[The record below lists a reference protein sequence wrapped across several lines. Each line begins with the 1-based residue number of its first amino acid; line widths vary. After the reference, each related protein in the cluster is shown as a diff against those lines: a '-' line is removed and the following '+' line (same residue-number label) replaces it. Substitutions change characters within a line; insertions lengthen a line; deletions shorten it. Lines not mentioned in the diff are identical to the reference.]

1 MAKETMIYTG
11 ESSKSPKSKFDLLQ
25 EEMSKLFKTKKQGI
39 VDISCIN
46 IEKAR
51 DERLT
56 VMGRMYG
63 GKLLHLDD
71 IIDELHRVW
80 QTRSVVQIE
89 LVNREHVKIRF
100 KDENEYHHALE
111 NGPWIING
119 FVFSIKKWKW
129 VENLEEYHFDLVEF
143 WVHIWDLPKE
153 RINKAN
159 VWKIGAELG
168 RVKAEDLS
176 CPMEFKDLIARIRV
190 ELDIKER
197 LTKDHKIRLETGQVL
212 SVRFKYEKLGIF
224 CYFCGVIGHDHYA
237 CSIREKYRNDLIKC
251 GGSPKD
257 IKPNFTFALKANRFY
272 NSVANTESERRK
284 AQGKSPESKGRTDI
298 WQIGTT
304 LKVRGTQ
311 VAKNG
316 PGTAEATT
324 GSHSNDMILPD
335 LKNRVVTCGILG
347 PNPGS
352 ISGLEPVLVSQAQK
366 RCSNPCPSTITTPS
380 YPEWNPYSQS
390 TNTFYLLS
398 FAPFPSLAVQSNQ
411 SSKPDIPLDSQDV
424 NPNHAPTPNPIPVR
438 KAEHTRVK
446 NAPVKGILNHNK
458 DGWNK
463 YFLEFLFPKPIVDII
478 GNIMVRPSN
487 EEDCQI
493 WRCHPKASTGGI
505 LLSETLDLVSRK
517 VPNFAVGCSLFAS
530 HSPAGI
536 AGFGRGSASLPSQ
549 LGLSKF
555 SYCLLSHRFDD
566 STQSSSLVLDG
577 ELNNGDSKTNGVS
590 YTPFVKNP
598 VTGRPA
604 FSVYYYVGLRKITVG
619 DKTVKIPYSKLS
631 QRADGNGGAIVDSG
645 STFTFMEGHV
655 FEPVAAELEK
665 QTAHYKRLTDVENVT
680 GLRPCYDISGGKPVS
695 FPKLVFHFK
704 GGADMELPVTNYFSL
719 VGDGIACMT
728 IITDGVVGGGG
739 GLSGGPAVIL
749 GNFQMQNF
757 YVEYDLENK
766 RFGFRQQT
774 CK

>member
-1 MAKETMIYTG
+1 MPSSSSSYLIFLPFFFFLISPSSSSPTPITLSLSHLINSPFSDPFQKLTHLTAASLTRAKHLKNPQTTNISTTPLSPHSYGAYSVSLSFGTPPQTIPLIFDTG
-11 ESSKSPKSKFDLLQ
+11 S
-25 EEMSKLFKTKKQGI
+25 
-39 VDISCIN
+39 
-46 IEKAR
+46 
-51 DERLT
+51 
-56 VMGRMYG
+56 
-63 GKLLHLDD
+63 
-71 IIDELHRVW
+71 
-80 QTRSVVQIE
+80 E
-89 LVNREHVKIRF
+89 LV
-100 KDENEYHHALE
+100 
-111 NGPWIING
+111 
-119 FVFSIKKWKW
+119 W
-129 VENLEEYHFDLVEF
+129 VPCTHRY
-143 WVHIWDLPKE
+143 I
-153 RINKAN
+153 
-159 VWKIGAELG
+159 
-168 RVKAEDLS
+168 
-176 CPMEFKDLIARIRV
+176 C
-190 ELDIKER
+190 
-197 LTKDHKIRLETGQVL
+197 
-212 SVRFKYEKLGIF
+212 
-224 CYFCGVIGHDHYA
+224 
-237 CSIREKYRNDLIKC
+237 RNC
-251 GGSPKD
+251 TS
-257 IKPNFTFALKANRFY
+257 
-272 NSVANTESERRK
+272 
-284 AQGKSPESKGRTDI
+284 
-298 WQIGTT
+298 
-304 LKVRGTQ
+304 
-311 VAKNG
+311 
-316 PGTAEATT
+316 
-324 GSHSNDMILPD
+324 
-335 LKNRVVTCGILG
+335 
-347 PNPGS
+347 
-352 ISGLEPVLVSQAQK
+352 
-366 RCSNPCPSTITTPS
+366 
-380 YPEWNPYSQS
+380 S
-390 TNTFYLLS
+390 TNTQIPTFIPKLS
-398 FAPFPSLAVQSNQ
+398 
-411 SSKPDIPLDSQDV
+411 SSTK
-424 NPNHAPTPNPIPVR
+424 
-438 KAEHTRVK
+438 
-446 NAPVKGILNHNK
+446 
-458 DGWNK
+458 
-463 YFLEFLFPKPIVDII
+463 II
-478 GNIMVRPSN
+478 GCKNPKCSWIHTTNVVESRCK
-487 EEDCQI
+487 DCEPNSTICSQI
-493 WRCHPKASTGGI
+493 CPPYIIIYGSASTGGI

-631 QRADGNGGAIVDSG
+631 QRAGNGGAIVDSG